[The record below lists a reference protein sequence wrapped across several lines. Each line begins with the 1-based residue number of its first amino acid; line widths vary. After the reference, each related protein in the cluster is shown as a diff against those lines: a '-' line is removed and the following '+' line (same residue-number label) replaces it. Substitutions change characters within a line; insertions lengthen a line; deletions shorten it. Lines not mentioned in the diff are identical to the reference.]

1 MGQRE
6 VLAVPSFS
14 VLSRRGWFILL
25 VESIEL
31 IPAKRLANRLKLK
44 TWVYLRLRLAW
55 PLVYLRWLALTLIE
69 IKFARKSTQVFY
81 CSATDPKPIGTLH
94 IYDGDGKG
102 LRLAKNVFLFYFGI
116 SHLFGSITLSVLK
129 FVHECV
135 QFQKLAVVVLV
146 LETTQNL
153 VISRCCFAEDGKVC
167 TKNFNARARPLFWS
181 SNPLFGDVLRCRC
194 FALGP

>member
-1 MGQRE
+1 MGL
-6 VLAVPSFS
+6 LATSF
-14 VLSRRGWFILL
+14 G
-25 VESIEL
+25 
-31 IPAKRLANRLKLK
+31 LAFG
-44 TWVYLRLRLAW
+44 V
-55 PLVYLRWLALTLIE
+55 LALTCAHFDRDQIC
-69 IKFARKSTQVFY
+69 TQVDSSF
-81 CSATDPKPIGTLH
+81 SPFGHRPKANRDFTDIRH
-94 IYDGDGKG
+94 RRQG

-181 SNPLFGDVLRCRC
+181 SNPLFGDVLRC